1 MKVKA
6 LVPRGYC
13 HGVVHAINVL
23 KDIAHDP
30 KVKQPIYVLGMIVHN
45 EKITKDFNELGI
57 ITLHDPSKT
66 RLELLD
72 LIDEGTVVF
81 TAHGVS
87 DAVYQKAYNKGLD
100 VIDTTCKDVKRS
112 QNLVKEYLLEGYDVL
127 FIGKKHHPESETV
140 LSYSNRVH
148 LVDSIEKIKE
158 LPLKKDSR
166 IALTNQTTMS
176 LFDVYSITE
185 KLKSLYNEIHL
196 IEEICDATKTR
207 QLAVMQQ
214 DKAIEHCFVVG
225 DMHSNN
231 ASKLVEVSEKHGVKS
246 SLIHSV
252 EDLDIAYLKT
262 LSYVSVTAAASTP
275 SQLTKE
281 VIDYLIQF
289 DASDIKT
296 HSNHSR
302 ILHKNLFQQ

>member
-23 KDIAHDP
+23 KDLASDP
-30 KVKQPIYVLGMIVHN
+30 SVKLPIYVLGMVVHN
-45 EKITKDFNELGI
+45 EKITKDFSELGI
-57 ITLHDPSKT
+57 ITLNDPSKT
-66 RLELLD
+66 RIELLD

-87 DAVYQKAYNKGLD
+87 DLVYQKAHAKRLD
-100 VIDTTCKDVKRS
+100 IVDTTCKDVKRS
-112 QNLVKEYLLEGYDVL
+112 QNLVKEYLLEGYDIL
-127 FIGKKHHPESETV
+127 FIGKNHHPETETV

-148 LVDSIEKIKE
+148 LVDSIDKIAQ
-158 LPLKKDSR
+158 LPLKKDAL

-176 LFDVYSITE
+176 MFDVYSITE
-185 KLKSLYNEIHL
+185 KLKAIYPNLHL
-196 IEEICDATKTR
+196 IEEICDATKSR

-225 DMHSNN
+225 DGHSNN
-231 ASKLVEVSEKHGVKS
+231 ASKLVEVSKKHGIDAT
-246 SLIHSV
+246 LIDSV
-252 EDLDIAYLKT
+252 EDLDIKTLKT
-262 LSYVSVTAAASTP
+262 LQYVSVTAAASTP

-281 VIDYLIQF
+281 VIDYLTQF
-289 DASDIKT
+289 DASNTNT
-296 HSNHSR
+296 HPNKSR
-302 ILHKNLFQQ
+302 ILTKNLFQQ